1 MIVVKELNFVY
12 GEQFLPIFQ
21 ILIFYSS
28 SFKYLQIKS
37 EDQLDLNWFMFNVFI
52 SFGLI
57 DFVLVL
63 PCVYFGHIYLM
74 KIGTNQ
80 LKYDFFRENLL

>member
-1 MIVVKELNFVY
+1 
-12 GEQFLPIFQ
+12 
-21 ILIFYSS
+21 
-28 SFKYLQIKS
+28 
-37 EDQLDLNWFMFNVFI
+37 MFNVFI

>member
-28 SFKYLQIKS
+28 SFKPLQLKS
-37 EDQLDLNWFMFNVFI
+37 EDQLA
-52 SFGLI
+52 
-57 DFVLVL
+57 
-63 PCVYFGHIYLM
+63 
-74 KIGTNQ
+74 
-80 LKYDFFRENLL
+80 